1 MNENQ
6 IKEFIQKHNIKN
18 EIEKAF
24 ESILKA
30 NSTKDL
36 DIKEKNI
43 FINVQQI
50 QYKKT
55 HFNFHSFG
63 TPIKDNNKTIGLFAL
78 EFTDEAEIIDEF
90 FIIY

>member
-6 IKEFIQKHNIKN
+6 IKEFIQNYNIKN
-18 EIEKAF
+18 QIEKAF

-30 NSTKDL
+30 NSAKDL
-36 DIKEKNI
+36 DIKDKNL
-43 FINVQQI
+43 FIDVQQI
-50 QYKKT
+50 QYKNT
-55 HFNFHSFG
+55 HFSSHSFG

-78 EFTDEAEIIDEF
+78 EFTDEAEITDEF